1 MSQNKEKRVQFDT
14 EPRELSNR
22 YYGRRCSMF
31 ARRPEVN
38 SYKFSSPLNVAT
50 RVPKVN
56 PECDIKDSK
65 PLDEKISS
73 KDHISENGHKSEKY
87 VSQSRRR
94 RKKSQDHDGIS
105 VDMYKSLLHATQRRV
120 LQKWMDKKQ
129 RHENFDEVFISVDT
143 HDEGNTCNMLFFEM
157 HYNLL

>member
-1 MSQNKEKRVQFDT
+1 MSRNKDKHVQFDM
-14 EPRELSNR
+14 EPREFSNK
-22 YYGRRCSMF
+22 YYDRRCSMF
-31 ARRPEVN
+31 VRSPEVN

-56 PECDIKDSK
+56 SECDKKDS
-65 PLDEKISS
+65 DISDVNISS
-73 KDHISENGHKSEKY
+73 VDQVSNNDYKSEKRAG
-87 VSQSRRR
+87 QSRRR

-129 RHENFDEVFISVDT
+129 RHKNCDEVFISEDI
-143 HDEGNTCNMLFFEM
+143 HGEGKQFVVAFIELQ
-157 HYNLL
+157 